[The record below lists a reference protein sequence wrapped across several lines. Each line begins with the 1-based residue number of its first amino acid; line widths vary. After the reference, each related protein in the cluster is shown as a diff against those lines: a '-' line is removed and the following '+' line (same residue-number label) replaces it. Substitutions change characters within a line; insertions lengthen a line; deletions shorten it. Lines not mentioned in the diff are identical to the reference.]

1 MRRPSSPSCYSSSAV
16 GSVEVTLPPLP
27 SPSPLASTRYQLHL
41 VHTDV
46 VKYTW
51 GGCLVFVSLSS
62 AWIANTWQVQML
74 HYGRVINSP
83 SCHSWLAALQLL
95 GTHGSSRYG
104 AKGRAPHS
112 ATLPSFIR
120 SHNLPQGIS
129 IPMIEIRQWHSRH
142 QWTRCQTPILTRLQL
157 STESRLFDTGLGGQL
172 RCVSCSE
179 QHGTSAFIRLFAL

>member
-1 MRRPSSPSCYSSSAV
+1 MILTCICADQLRVLCLFNASAV
-16 GSVEVTLPPLP
+16 FALLLFILG
-27 SPSPLASTRYQLHL
+27 
-41 VHTDV
+41 
-46 VKYTW
+46 
-51 GGCLVFVSLSS
+51 GGIGCLVFVSLSS

-120 SHNLPQGIS
+120 
-129 IPMIEIRQWHSRH
+129 IEIRQWHSRH